1 MCRVIFVNINRAKW
15 VIYIVKCVC
24 AERNDSDIGHAAL
37 TAGVEYDV
45 LKRVTAD

>member
-1 MCRVIFVNINRAKW
+1 MQIVRVIFVNINRAKW

-24 AERNDSDIGHAAL
+24 AERMTVTLAMLHW

-45 LKRVTAD
+45 